1 VFWNFCFFV
10 CFKYAKQK
18 LLVNKISYCD
28 TVQTTGH
35 LIITYLTHLGT
46 INGTEVSYIHVVTV
60 LHLSHQLSKICWIL
74 CYLKTKNKCQLIPD
88 SVYTYSVTSLSPIRR
103 GFAPGFVNY
112 KKGALDSQPQLIKFT
127 SCLPMVGGS
136 LQVLRLL
143 PPLKLVAMI

>member
-1 VFWNFCFFV
+1 MKKMVVKAISGIAIPVFWNFCFFV

-74 CYLKTKNKCQLIPD
+74 CYLKTKNKCQSIPD
-88 SVYTYSVTSLSPIRR
+88 SVYVYSVPRQDNVLSSV
-103 GFAPGFVNY
+103 FCC
-112 KKGALDSQPQLIKFT
+112 
-127 SCLPMVGGS
+127 CLCSMSWIVKW
-136 LQVLRLL
+136 LFY
-143 PPLKLVAMI
+143 